1 MQAWLE
7 TMKNK
12 LIVPALCLSALS
24 TAMLSAPANAITLEQ
39 AWQAAKKNDPDFKQ
53 AQIGVS
59 LGESE
64 VDTSR
69 SALLP
74 SVSATAS
81 STAYNNTDNTNSYGV
96 QLSQTLWN
104 SAYWSDLSKSEAS
117 AVEAKLELTKAQE
130 ELAANLINAYLD
142 LASAQDNLDLAVR
155 KQKEGDKLLA
165 ITQKRFQAGKV
176 KSVDLEEMRANNIE
190 EESAIYSNQSTLEEK
205 KAGLTAYINSE
216 PTEVHEISTDNLT
229 QPKMLL
235 ANEREWLTLAQDN
248 SPELLAALQKVK
260 VAQLAVK
267 EAQAGYYPT
276 VTSNLGYDDENSVGD
291 GQFSAGVTL
300 SVPLDTNGATQAQVQ
315 QADLKLLDAK
325 QDVRA
330 VNIAIKKQ
338 VQTQFA
344 QIQLYWKQVEM
355 AKKLVS
361 QREKVLKSQQAL
373 YNAGMAAASD
383 VIDAHN
389 NLFSA
394 RNELRADL
402 YSYWRQ
408 RVALWQ
414 TAGKLNDSAIATL
427 TKALQ
432 P

>member
-1 MQAWLE
+1 
-7 TMKNK
+7 
-12 LIVPALCLSALS
+12 
-24 TAMLSAPANAITLEQ
+24 MLSASANAITLEQ

-96 QLSQTLWN
+96 QLNQTLWN

-155 KQKEGDKLLA
+155 KQKEGGKLLA

-216 PTEVHEISTDNLT
+216 PTKVHEISTDNLN

-276 VTSNLGYDDENSVGD
+276 VTGNLGYDDENSVGD